1 MIRFIHS
8 FAKTNDKELCRRD
21 HFEWHDHIYIGPIQR
36 CSTST
41 VMLDPRP
48 MYINTM
54 DTCTAAANLIHFFNY
69 IHMFKNCTLV

>member
-21 HFEWHDHIYIGPIQR
+21 PLKWYEHTLDQSNGAVHLPLYSILERCIYA
-36 CSTST
+36 
-41 VMLDPRP
+41 
-48 MYINTM
+48 M